1 MDTDSLN
8 KEIEKFL
15 EDNFSEESREVN
27 NTKKLFKK
35 AEKNLLKI
43 VKHNLEG
50 KMGECWTG
58 HKATKRIRARV
69 KT

>member
-50 KMGECWTG
+50 KMGEC
-58 HKATKRIRARV
+58 
-69 KT
+69 